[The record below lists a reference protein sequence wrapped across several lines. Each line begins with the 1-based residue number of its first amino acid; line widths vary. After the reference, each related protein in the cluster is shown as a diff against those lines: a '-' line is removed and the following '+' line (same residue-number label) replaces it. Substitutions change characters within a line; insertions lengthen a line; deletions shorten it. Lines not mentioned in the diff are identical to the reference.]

1 MSFPETK
8 YMGSK
13 RAILPFIMQ
22 NVAGV
27 RFQSVLDAFSGSGCV
42 AYSFKQQGKRVIAN
56 DFLSF
61 AYHSA
66 KATIEN
72 NATMLTRT
80 EVAELLRENS
90 QCGTFVRETFADL
103 YFAEKDCYFL
113 DLLVFNAQRL
123 NSPLKR
129 SIVLAALSRACMKKR
144 PRGIFTFTGHKGW
157 DGRRDLKLSMKDQ
170 FLSAVESFNSA
181 VFSNRQRNKALCLD
195 VFNVPA
201 KGIDLVYIDTPYV
214 SPHSDCDYTRRY
226 HFVEGLCTYWE
237 GVEIQ
242 HDTITKKIKS
252 YPTAFASRNNVLES
266 FEKLFRH
273 FQKCKFAVSYGS
285 NGIPNRDQM
294 VKLLR
299 NFKKHV
305 SVVEIPHKYCFGN
318 HAHKVGDN
326 NNNVLEY
333 LFLAE

>member
-13 RAILPFIMQ
+13 RAILPFIMPHI
-22 NVAGV
+22 AGV
-27 RFQSVLDAFSGSGCV
+27 RFQSVLDAFSGSACV

-56 DFLSF
+56 DFLRF
-61 AYHSA
+61 AYHFA

-72 NATMLTRT
+72 NSTKLSQADI
-80 EVAELLRENS
+80 AELLKENP
-90 QCGTFVRETFADL
+90 QCCTFVRDTFTDL
-103 YFAEKDCYFL
+103 YFSERDCHFL
-113 DLLVFNAQRL
+113 DLVVSNAQQL

-157 DGRRDLKLSMKDQ
+157 DERRDLKLSMKAQ
-170 FLSAVESFNSA
+170 FLNAVEVFNHA
-181 VFSNRQRNKALCLD
+181 VFSNQQRNIATCLD
-195 VFNVPA
+195 VFDVSA

-226 HFVEGLCTYWE
+226 HFVEGLCTYWKD
-237 GVEIQ
+237 VEIQ
-242 HDTITKKIKS
+242 HHTITKKIKS
-252 YPTAFASRNNVLES
+252 YPTAFSSKNSVLDS
-266 FEKLFRH
+266 FERLFAH
-273 FQKCKFAVSYGS
+273 FRRCKFAVSYSS
-285 NGIPNRDQM
+285 NSMPNRDQM
-294 VKLLR
+294 IKLLR

-318 HAHKVGDN
+318 HAHKVGKN
-326 NNNVLEY
+326 NNDVLEY